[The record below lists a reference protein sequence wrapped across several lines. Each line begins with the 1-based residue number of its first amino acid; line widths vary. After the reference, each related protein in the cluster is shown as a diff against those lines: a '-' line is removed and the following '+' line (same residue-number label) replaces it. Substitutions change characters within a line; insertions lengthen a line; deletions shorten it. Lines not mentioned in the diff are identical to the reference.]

1 MKEVKGEPITSSDKK
16 RGIAISLGS
25 QVLWGMAGNVAQ
37 YLFVATTITVEWLV
51 SLRLF
56 LAGIIL
62 LLFWGITHSFKELMA
77 IWKSW
82 QSALMLILFSV
93 FGMLGIQL
101 TYFMTINYSNAAT
114 ATVLQFTSPVL
125 IIGYL
130 ALRNRKLPN
139 RVDAITVIVA
149 VIGTFLL
156 ITEGHLNALSISM
169 TALIWGLLTAVTD
182 SIYILMPKKMLI
194 KYGAVPVVAWSF
206 LIGGLVMNLIHPL
219 WVGLPPFT
227 WTIFWS
233 LVFMVIPA
241 TTFAYLMELQSVPL
255 LKPEMV
261 AILQSVEPITSTL
274 IAVIFMGVTFNWV
287 GSLGIILVIATV
299 FIQALASRTNK
310 MK

>member
-1 MKEVKGEPITSSDKK
+1 MSDKGVISSSDKK

-25 QVLWGMAGNVAQ
+25 QTLWGMAGNVAQ
-37 YLFVATTITVEWLV
+37 YLFVATAITVEWLV
-51 SLRLF
+51 SFRLI

-62 LLFWGITHSFKELMA
+62 LVFWGVTHGFKDLMA
-77 IWKSW
+77 IWKSK
-82 QSALMLILFSV
+82 QSAFMLILFSV

-139 RVDAITVIVA
+139 RVDAITVVVA

-156 ITEGHLNALSISM
+156 ITEGHLNTLSISM
-169 TALIWGLLTAVTD
+169 TALIWGFLTAVTD
-182 SIYILMPKKMLI
+182 SIYILLPKKLLI

-206 LIGGLVMNLIHPL
+206 LIGGLVMNVVHPI
-219 WVGLPPFT
+219 WVGLPAFT
-227 WTIFWS
+227 WTIFWA